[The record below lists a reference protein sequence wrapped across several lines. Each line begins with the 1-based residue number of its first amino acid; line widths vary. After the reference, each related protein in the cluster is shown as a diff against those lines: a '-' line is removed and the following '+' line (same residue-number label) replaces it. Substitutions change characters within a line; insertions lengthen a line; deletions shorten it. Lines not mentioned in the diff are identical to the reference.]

1 MYTMYE
7 EYMHSQM
14 SSSNR
19 ETGPRGTIG
28 HDDNHVWESL
38 NGLERSIMSWM
49 CSSNQWTFALY
60 DKRTTHKNTQTL
72 VMMIIR
78 LGWNRTHFTTI
89 IHIHNHKHFPFQYS
103 FSLLHFIQYP
113 QSLFTRFVPKNP
125 DANNAQINYL
135 CVLWL
140 CCNDSSI
147 SLAPTQA
154 LQYSH
159 DHLCCEMA
167 VNTFNVILRVDS
179 CVVSSIHLPILM
191 YHLLSITVPLQIMRS
206 SSESE

>member
-1 MYTMYE
+1 MYSMYE

-78 LGWNRTHFTTI
+78 LGWNRTHFSTI

-113 QSLFTRFVPKNP
+113 QSLFTGFVPKNP

-140 CCNDSSI
+140 CCSDSSI

-159 DHLCCEMA
+159 DHLCYEMV
-167 VNTFNVILRVDS
+167 VNMFNG
-179 CVVSSIHLPILM
+179 IHLPIIIDISSFVNDHSVANHEIL
-191 YHLLSITVPLQIMRS
+191 IGIGIMCGGD
-206 SSESE
+206 